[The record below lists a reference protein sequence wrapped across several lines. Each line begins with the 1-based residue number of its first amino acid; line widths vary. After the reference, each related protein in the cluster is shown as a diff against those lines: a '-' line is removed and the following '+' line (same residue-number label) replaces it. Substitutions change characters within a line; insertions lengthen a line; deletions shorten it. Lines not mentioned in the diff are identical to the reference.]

1 MINNNNNNCSFK
13 HKRFYSCAGTLPLT
27 MTQSHLS
34 PSIYSDLPNLSRAR
48 KVSTEADIV
57 VSFVKSRQHRCSFEK
72 KFYLKR
78 NSDIVEERICYNT
91 RFDVR
96 NKREFVKSIKLLAD
110 LEPSF
115 LEKAVDRGCVNEA
128 PCSSFTRSNLVN
140 VIGNERPLNNNNNN
154 NNNNNK
160 TTPTTTTKEQQYFS
174 LKSVS
179 YDSFCR
185 KYTNSDNSSNQ
196 TSSTVLA
203 VNEKVAKLRNLICAA
218 RSSSKQEKKIGDLY
232 FEYTSQLDQNV
243 SFYIV
248 MTCYEKSPSKP
259 SSLKSNTKQRLKR
272 ELLNCAEEI
281 RKYSTT
287 TAHLSTESCTAGAY
301 EQELN
306 NELYELLELDITN
319 WKVLD
324 YKFKSSK
331 DESFYK
337 QIRRRNRAL
346 TEV

>member
-1 MINNNNNNCSFK
+1 MMNNNNKSSSFK
-13 HKRFYSCAGTLPLT
+13 HKRFYSCAGTPSST
-27 MTQSHLS
+27 LS
-34 PSIYSDLPNLSRAR
+34 LISSPNIYSKLSRAR

-96 NKREFVKSIKLLAD
+96 NKREFVKTIKLVAD

-140 VIGNERPLNNNNNN
+140 VIGDDLNLNPINNNNNN
-154 NNNNNK
+154 NNNDK
-160 TTPTTTTKEQQYFS
+160 TASTTASKEQQCFS

-179 YDSFCR
+179 YDSFCN
-185 KYTNSDNSSNQ
+185 KYTNSDSSNNNK
-196 TSSTVLA
+196 TSSSVLA
-203 VNEKVAKLRNLICAA
+203 MNEKVAKLRDLISAA
-218 RSSSKQEKKIGDLY
+218 RSSKQEKKIGDLY
-232 FEYTSQLDQNV
+232 FEYTSQFDENV

-248 MTCYEKSPSKP
+248 MTCFEKSPSKP
-259 SSLKSNTKQRLKR
+259 SSLKSNTKQRLKKA
-272 ELLNCAEEI
+272 LLNCAQDI

-287 TAHLSTESCTAGAY
+287 TTQPSTESCTAG
-301 EQELN
+301 EDDQKLSN
-306 NELYELLELDITN
+306 QLHELLALNITN

>member
-1 MINNNNNNCSFK
+1 MINNNDNNNNNCSFK
-13 HKRFYSCAGTLPLT
+13 HKRFYSCAGTT
-27 MTQSHLS
+27 RSHLS

-96 NKREFVKSIKLLAD
+96 NKREFVKTVKLLAD

-115 LEKAVDRGCVNEA
+115 LEKSVDRGCVNEA

-140 VIGNERPLNNNNNN
+140 VIGNERPLNINNNNN

-160 TTPTTTTKEQQYFS
+160 TTSTTTTTKEQQYFS

-179 YDSFCR
+179 YDSFCN
-185 KYTNSDNSSNQ
+185 KYTNSDSSNNK

-203 VNEKVAKLRNLICAA
+203 MNEKVAKLRNLICTA

-232 FEYTSQLDQNV
+232 FENTSQLDQSHSAFCV
-243 SFYIV
+243 
-248 MTCYEKSPSKP
+248 
-259 SSLKSNTKQRLKR
+259 
-272 ELLNCAEEI
+272 
-281 RKYSTT
+281 
-287 TAHLSTESCTAGAY
+287 
-301 EQELN
+301 
-306 NELYELLELDITN
+306 
-319 WKVLD
+319 
-324 YKFKSSK
+324 
-331 DESFYK
+331 
-337 QIRRRNRAL
+337 
-346 TEV
+346 